1 MDATRDRSA
10 FASIVVGTDGSE
22 RAGEAVRKA
31 THLARSAGA
40 RLDVVSAYRPVPEQR
55 LREQR
60 KDVPEKYR
68 WMVNPREEVD
78 AILKEAVDEARGYGV
93 GVSGHARETD
103 PASALLDVAE
113 ELEAD
118 LLVVGN
124 KGMRGARRYLGSVP
138 SKVSHH
144 ASCSVLIVDTA

>member
-1 MDATRDRSA
+1 MDATRDHPA
-10 FASIVVGTDGSE
+10 FTSIVVGTDGSE
-22 RAGEAVRKA
+22 RAGKAVRKA
-31 THLARSAGA
+31 THLARSADA

-60 KDVPEKYR
+60 KDVPEK
-68 WMVNPREEVD
+68 VPVDGQPPRGSRR
-78 AILKEAVDEARGYGV
+78 ILKEAVDEARGYGV

-113 ELEAD
+113 EREAE

>member
-1 MDATRDRSA
+1 MEATRGDPA
-10 FASIVVGTDGSE
+10 FTSIVVGTAGSK
-22 RAGEAVRKA
+22 RAGKAVRQA
-31 THLARSAGA
+31 THLARSTGA
-40 RLDVVSAYRPVPEQR
+40 RLEVVSAYRSVPEQR

-68 WMVNPREEVD
+68 WMVNPRQDVD
-78 AILKEAVDEARGYGV
+78 TILKGAVEETRGYGV
-93 GVSGHARETD
+93 HVSGHARETD

-124 KGMRGARRYLGSVP
+124 KGMQGAHRYLGSVP

-144 ASCSVLIVDTA
+144 ATCSVLIVDTA

>member
-1 MDATRDRSA
+1 MEATRDHSA
-10 FASIVVGTDGSE
+10 FVSIVVGTDGSE
-22 RAGEAVRKA
+22 RAGKAVRKA
-31 THLARSAGA
+31 TDLARSTGA
-40 RLDVVSAYRPVPEQR
+40 RLEVVSAYRPVPEQR

-78 AILKEAVDEARGYGV
+78 AILREAVDEARGDGV
-93 GVSGHARETD
+93 EASGQARETD

-113 ELEAD
+113 ELDAD
-118 LLVVGN
+118 LLIVGN
-124 KGMRGARRYLGSVP
+124 KGMRGPRRYLGSVP

-144 ASCSVLIVDTA
+144 GTCSVLIVDTA

>member
-1 MDATRDRSA
+1 
-10 FASIVVGTDGSE
+10 
-22 RAGEAVRKA
+22 
-31 THLARSAGA
+31 
-40 RLDVVSAYRPVPEQR
+40 VVSAYRSVPEQR

-68 WMVNPREEVD
+68 WMVNPRQDVD
-78 AILKEAVDEARGYGV
+78 TILKGAVEETRGYGV
-93 GVSGHARETD
+93 HVSGHARETD

-124 KGMRGARRYLGSVP
+124 KGMQGAHRYHRERPEQGLSPRHVQRVDRRYGVGVGVRGPSALGLPAGVERWRKP
-138 SKVSHH
+138 REKAV
-144 ASCSVLIVDTA
+144 VE